1 LVSDSI
7 PYDRIALLYDAC
19 VPTTL
24 DVPFFVDEAA
34 RAHGPVLELM
44 AGTGRISLPL
54 IEAGADLTCVD
65 YSTEMLAVLRR
76 KLYAR
81 GLKATLQ
88 HIDVRDLRLGQTF
101 ALVIIPFHAFTE
113 VTDLDEEH
121 RVLARI
127 YDHMADDGRFI
138 CALHNP
144 PVRLRSVTGV
154 YGLWT
159 KGHLSDGSTVLL
171 WGTQAYDDDI
181 VTVEEFYEVYDQE
194 NLMQA
199 RRRLD
204 LSFRLLDRAQF
215 EAMSTAAG
223 FEVEAVYGDYQRAP
237 FDEESSPYMIWIL
250 RKTRS
255 GRKDHAG

>member
-1 LVSDSI
+1 VSDPI

-44 AGTGRISLPL
+44 AGTGRVSLPL
-54 IEAGADLTCVD
+54 IEAGADMTCID

-81 GLKATLQ
+81 GLTATLQ
-88 HIDVRDLRLGQTF
+88 RMDVRDLKLGRTF
-101 ALVIIPFHAFTE
+101 ALVIIPFNAFTE
-113 VTDLDEEH
+113 IDDLEDER

-127 YDHMADDGRFI
+127 HDHVADDGRFI
-138 CALHNP
+138 CTLHNP

-154 YGLWT
+154 YGLWS
-159 KGHLSDGSTVLL
+159 KGRLSDGSTVLL
-171 WGTQAYDDDI
+171 WGTQAHDNEI
-181 VTVEEFYEVYDQE
+181 ITIEEFYEVYDQE

-204 LSFRLLDRAQF
+204 LSFRLLNRAQF
-215 EAMSTAAG
+215 EAMAAAAG
-223 FEVEAVYGDYQRAP
+223 FEVEALHGDYQRAP

-250 RKTRS
+250 RKSTS
-255 GRKDHAG
+255 ERKDHAG

>member
-1 LVSDSI
+1 VSDPI

-44 AGTGRISLPL
+44 AGTGRVSLPL
-54 IEAGADLTCVD
+54 IEAGVDLTCID

-81 GLKATLQ
+81 GLKANF
-88 HIDVRDLRLGQTF
+88 HHMDVRDLTLGQTF

-113 VTDLDEEH
+113 VSDLEDER

-127 YDHMADDGRFI
+127 HDHVADDGRFI
-138 CALHNP
+138 CTLHNP
-144 PVRLRSVTGV
+144 PVRLRSVSGV
-154 YGLWT
+154 YGLWS
-159 KGHLSDGSTVLL
+159 KGRLSDGSTVLL
-171 WGTQAYDDDI
+171 WGTQAHADGI
-181 VTVEEFYEVYDQE
+181 VTIEEFYEVYGQE

-199 RRRLD
+199 RHRLD

-215 EAMSTAAG
+215 EAMFTAAG
-223 FEVEAVYGDYQRAP
+223 FEVEALYGDYQRAP
-237 FDEESSPYMIWIL
+237 FEEDSSPYMIWVL
-250 RKTRS
+250 RKTLS
-255 GRKDHAG
+255 ERKDHAG